1 MHSEDAL
8 EARIG
13 PELMARQLRLIVA
26 ESCTGGLLGDR
37 ITNVPGSS
45 DYFLG
50 SVVSYADEA
59 KRLLLGVQVE
69 TLVQF
74 GAVSRETVLEM
85 AHGARMRF
93 SQMFDPQELI
103 SIAISGIAG
112 PGGESAEKPVGLIWI
127 GLEAPDVSQA
137 WRFNHSGTRLEN
149 KEFAA
154 DKTLSLLMDY
164 LHGQLPPEG

>member
-1 MHSEDAL
+1 MHSEDTL

-13 PELMARQLRLIVA
+13 PELMARQLRLIAA

-59 KRLLLGVQVE
+59 KQLLLGVQVE

-112 PGGESAEKPVGLIWI
+112 PGGGTPEKPVGTTWI
-127 GLEAPDVSQA
+127 GFVTGKGEWAQV
-137 WRFNHSGTRLEN
+137 FHFSGDREGN
-149 KEFAA
+149 KEAA
-154 DKTLSLLMDY
+154 VEAALTMLLAG
-164 LHGQLPPEG
+164 LEEGRV